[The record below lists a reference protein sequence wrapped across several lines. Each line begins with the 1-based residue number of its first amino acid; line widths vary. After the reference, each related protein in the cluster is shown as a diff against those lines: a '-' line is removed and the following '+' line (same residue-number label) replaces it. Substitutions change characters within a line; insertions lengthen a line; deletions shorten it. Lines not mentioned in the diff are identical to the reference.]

1 MACEHPMRAYAR
13 ADGSGISFYKRKD
26 PQYWVEPYT
35 GLAIPCGHCILC
47 RSEQARQQ
55 AIRIEHEARMWV
67 ESSFV
72 TLTYTDKHLPKYG
85 SLDYAATARFW
96 KRIKMHFHRKQ
107 LGKLRY
113 YMVGEYGDE
122 TLRPH
127 YHACI
132 FGQAFVQD
140 RIIIRTKPT
149 LLWTSPL
156 LESIWGLGQVSVGAL
171 TFETARYA
179 ASYVTKK
186 LAAKQQYVRTD
197 EETGELIR
205 LEQPRAFMSRNL
217 AKDWWL
223 KWKQGVI
230 DHDYVVINGKRQK
243 PPKAYDRWLREVD
256 EKKAAE
262 IKAQRMNHSNV
273 LSYEEIRARARY
285 AHARVKS
292 KSKSI

>member
-1 MACEHPMRAYAR
+1 MACESPMRAYAR
-13 ADGSGISFYKRKD
+13 ADGSGVSFYKRKD
-26 PQYWVEPYT
+26 PQYWVQPYT

-47 RSEQARQQ
+47 REEQARQQ
-55 AIRIEHEARMWV
+55 AVRIEHEARMWV

-72 TLTYTDKHLPKYG
+72 TLTYEDKHLPKYG
-85 SLDYAATARFW
+85 SLRYADTTKFW
-96 KRIKMHFHRKQ
+96 KRIRMHLHRQK

-132 FGQAFVQD
+132 FGQAFIQD
-140 RIIIRTKPT
+140 RIFIRHKPT
-149 LLWTSPL
+149 PLWTSPL
-156 LESIWGLGQVSVGAL
+156 LQELWGLGQVSVGAL

-186 LAAKQQYVRTD
+186 LVSKQQYVRAD
-197 EETGELIR
+197 EESGELIP
-205 LEQPRAFMSRNL
+205 LEQPRAFMSKNI
-217 AKDWWL
+217 AKSWWQR
-223 KWKQGVI
+223 WKQGVI
-230 DHDYVVINGKRQK
+230 ENDFVVINGQRQK

-262 IKAQRMNHSNV
+262 IKAQRLKHSQV
-273 LSYEEIRARARY
+273 LSTEEIRARARY

>member
-1 MACEHPMRAYAR
+1 MRAYAR
-13 ADGSGISFYKRKD
+13 ADGSGISFFKRKD
-26 PQYWVEPYT
+26 PEYWVQPYT

-55 AIRIEHEARMWV
+55 AVRIEHEARMWV

-72 TLTYTDKHLPKYG
+72 TLTYDDKHLPKYG
-85 SLDYAATARFW
+85 SLDYAHTTKFW
-96 KRIKMHFHRKQ
+96 KRLRIHFQRKK
-107 LGKLRY
+107 LGTIRY
-113 YMVGEYGDE
+113 YLVGEYGDE

-140 RIIIRTKPT
+140 RIIIRNQPT
-149 LLWTSPL
+149 LLWVSPL
-156 LESIWGLGQVSVGAL
+156 LQELWGLGQVSVGAL

-186 LAAKQQYVRTD
+186 LASKQQYVRTD
-197 EETGELIR
+197 EETGELIP
-205 LEQPRAFMSRNL
+205 LAQPRAFMSRNL
-217 AKDWWL
+217 AKSWWL
-223 KWKQGVI
+223 KWGKGVT
-230 DHDYVVINGKRQK
+230 DNDYVVINGQRQK

-256 EKKAAE
+256 QEKAEE
-262 IKAQRMNHSNV
+262 IKAQRLKHSKV
-273 LSYEEIRARARY
+273 LSIAEIRARARY

-292 KSKSI
+292 KSKSV